1 MKIEIY
7 IPDELLA
14 DMSKDEIK
22 SKIED
27 FIKDLSFEQKLKI
40 VSKQLKA
47 TFPDEEKFWKEVENS
62 KKEAW
67 NIYKNSFW
75 I

>member
-7 IPDELLA
+7 IPDELL
-14 DMSKDEIK
+14 DSMSKDEIK

-47 TFPDEEKFWKEVENS
+47 TFPDEDKLWKEVENS

-67 NIYKNSFW
+67 DIYKNFFW